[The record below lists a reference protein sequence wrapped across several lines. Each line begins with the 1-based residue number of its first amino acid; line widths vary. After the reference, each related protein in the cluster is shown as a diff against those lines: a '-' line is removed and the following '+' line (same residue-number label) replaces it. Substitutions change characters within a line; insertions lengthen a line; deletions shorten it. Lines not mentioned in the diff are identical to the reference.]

1 MPYGLVDDKLHSS
14 VKWRMA
20 TKGGR
25 ALWITALSWCMDQ
38 LTDGRVPKGML
49 RMLDG
54 SPADAR
60 SLVAVG
66 LWETAEG
73 GWQFHDWLDYQPDAA
88 SIRAKREK
96 ESEGGQIG
104 NHVRWHV
111 RRKLHVPECEFC
123 QASPPQSGSGTRSG
137 TRGETRFAPE
147 SSPTPT
153 PNKGDRVGRGSGS
166 SVTREDEPPQL
177 ETSVPRHVIPAGWVP
192 NTAHKA
198 YAGERGIDL
207 GHELHQFRAH
217 CKSKRVTSLDW
228 DAEFDK
234 WLGNARSPRGGGG
247 APAKRTTSDR
257 VRTGMEIAA
266 AFAEADGTN
275 VVAFPQL
282 TEGA

>member
-38 LTDGRVPKGML
+38 LTDGHVPKGML

-60 SLVAVG
+60 SLVTVG
-66 LWETAEG
+66 LWEMG
-73 GWQFHDWLDYQPDAA
+73 DSGWQFHDWQDYQPDAA

-104 NHVRWHV
+104 NHIRWHV
-111 RRKLHVPECEFC
+111 KRKVHVPECEFC
-123 QASPPQSGSGTRSG
+123 QASPPKNGSGTRSG

-177 ETSVPRHVIPAGWVP
+177 ETSVPRHILPAAWVP
-192 NTAHKA
+192 STAHKA

-234 WLGNARSPRGGGG
+234 WLGNARPRGAGGS
-247 APAKRTTSDR
+247 PAKRTTSDK
-257 VRTGMEIAA
+257 VREGIALAERLA
-266 AFAEADGTN
+266 AEEAAEN
-275 VVAFPQL
+275 VVQFPQL